1 MDKITEKLLKI
12 INELCQENSYKVFE
26 NSEILS
32 KMPKKYNLG
41 VEDLK
46 NMIKYLAERDYIDV
60 KFIDDKN
67 LCVASLPKGRLH
79 FENILNQ
86 NKTTS
91 AYRKL
96 FLASI
101 MVSGIMAFLGA
112 FLAVYLLK

>member
-1 MDKITEKLLKI
+1 MDKLTEKLLKI
-12 INELCQENSYKVFE
+12 INDIVKDGNYKVIE

-32 KMPKKYNLG
+32 KMPKKHNLSID
-41 VEDLK
+41 DLK
-46 NMIKYLAERDYIDV
+46 NMIKYLTERDYIDV

-86 NKTTS
+86 TKTTS

-96 FLASI
+96 FLAS
-101 MVSGIMAFLGA
+101 MLVSGIMAFLGA
-112 FLAVYLLK
+112 FLAVFLFK